1 MTSFRAACVQ
11 LRTGRDVAA
20 NIAAAEALIRAAAG
34 EGAHYIQTPEQTAL
48 MELERKVL
56 FATIVAEDDDPALKR
71 FRALAAELGVW
82 LHIGS
87 LAIRIGEQ
95 QAANRAFVIAPDG
108 AIAARYDKVHM
119 FDVDLPSGERY
130 RESATYAP
138 GSKAVVVDLPWLRLG
153 VTICYDLRFAALYRS
168 LAKAG
173 AGMLAIPAAFTQVTG
188 EAHWHVLQ
196 RARAIETGSFI
207 VSAAQGG
214 HHENGRHTYGHSL
227 IIDPWGRVVAEAGQE
242 PGIIVADIDSAA
254 CDEARARI
262 PALQH
267 DRAFTLEETGAAG
280 AARRAS

>member
-34 EGAHYIQTPEQTAL
+34 GGAHYIQTPEQTAL

-267 DRAFTLEETGAAG
+267 DRAFTLEEAGAVG

>member
-34 EGAHYIQTPEQTAL
+34 GGAHYIQTPEQTAL

-214 HHENGRHTYGHSL
+214 HHENGR
-227 IIDPWGRVVAEAGQE
+227 
-242 PGIIVADIDSAA
+242 
-254 CDEARARI
+254 
-262 PALQH
+262 
-267 DRAFTLEETGAAG
+267 GAQG
-280 AARRAS
+280 DNRTIRHPVGVDGSRS

>member
-130 RESATYAP
+130 RESAIYAP
-138 GSKAVVVDLPWLRLG
+138 GSKAVAVDLPWLRLG